1 VTNNGFHINRGILDW
16 HWSLVYI
23 YTIIVFYPLV
33 FSQFCFIWDWYCLVD
48 ACRLLLAACVAV
60 LVCFGASIKRTE
72 IKLSGASLSVRM
84 SSGGDNVAPW
94 TVQRETASLIASG
107 AQQRSKRA
115 LCMVRWPMVAG
126 LAWPLRRCPAT
137 LPAAAGAQVRVSHC
151 IRVETNA
158 FRSLTAC
165 RN

>member
-1 VTNNGFHINRGILDW
+1 MTNNGFHINRGILDW

-84 SSGGDNVAPW
+84 SSGGVNVAPW

-115 LCMVRWPMVAG
+115 LCMVRWPG
-126 LAWPLRRCPAT
+126 LAAASLSGNVARSRRRS
-137 LPAAAGAQVRVSHC
+137 GARVSLYPGWNERLSVTHC
-151 IRVETNA
+151 V
-158 FRSLTAC
+158 
-165 RN
+165 